1 MAWQGGD
8 VADFELK
15 LKFRVKGNGGNSG
28 VQFRSVL
35 RPDGLAVG
43 YQADIFQS
51 GGYLGGVCD
60 EIHTRKGPELLSA
73 NGKKT
78 VIDENGKRTAT
89 GLGQVATMKPTG
101 EWNEYHITAK
111 GQQIILEINGV
122 KSTELIDQEK
132 GHFDLSGFLGLQ
144 LRSGE
149 PMTVQFKDIYL
160 RKL

>member
-1 MAWQGGD
+1 
-8 VADFELK
+8 
-15 LKFRVKGNGGNSG
+15 
-28 VQFRSVL
+28 
-35 RPDGLAVG
+35 
-43 YQADIFQS
+43 
-51 GGYLGGVCD
+51 
-60 EIHTRKGPELLSA
+60 
-73 NGKKT
+73 
-78 VIDENGKRTAT
+78 
-89 GLGQVATMKPTG
+89 MKPTG
-101 EWNEYHITAK
+101 EWNEYRITAK

>member
-1 MAWQGGD
+1 MTVLTQNG
-8 VADFELK
+8 
-15 LKFRVKGNGGNSG
+15 FRVKLHAFYSERPVPDAHDLIPVAG
-28 VQFRSVL
+28 VILSPGSDFKAVRQ
-35 RPDGLAVG
+35 GLAVDDQRVITRCRERIA
-43 YQADIFQS
+43 QAFEHAFV
-51 GGYLGGVCD
+51 GMVYG
-60 EIHTRKGPELLSA
+60 RELAVHDFL
-73 NGKKT
+73 
-78 VIDENGKRTAT
+78 RTD
-89 GLGQVATMKPTG
+89 
-101 EWNEYHITAK
+101 HITAK